1 MSADFA
7 RWQQELSELRG
18 ISQGLSAQLIAA
30 ADDLRDQGQVV
41 PLELLSQLDQY
52 SQRFL
57 AVQTA
62 MRGAWRTLVNADSL
76 DELEQALQGQQ
87 QVQQALEVLESA
99 TRLKHREQAAF
110 APLNRVLELCQ
121 SLREQ
126 LTTTPAAVETADE
139 LIEGRH
145 AVAALVQL
153 VREPDSLSDERW
165 QSLQELVANHF
176 GRELATAVARGRV
189 TESVA

>member
-1 MSADFA
+1 MSADFN

-30 ADDLRDQGQVV
+30 ADDLRDEGLIV
-41 PLELLSQLDQY
+41 PAALLAQLEEYSARFHSVQATLQRELSLP
-52 SQRFL
+52 L
-57 AVQTA
+57 NVA
-62 MRGAWRTLVNADSL
+62 SL
-76 DELEQALQGQQ
+76 DELELALQGQQ
-87 QVQQALEVLESA
+87 QVQQALQVLESA
-99 TRLKHREQAAF
+99 ARLKHREQAAF

-126 LTTTPAAVETADE
+126 LTTTPVAVETADE
-139 LIEGRH
+139 LIAGRH
-145 AVAALVQL
+145 AVAALVRL